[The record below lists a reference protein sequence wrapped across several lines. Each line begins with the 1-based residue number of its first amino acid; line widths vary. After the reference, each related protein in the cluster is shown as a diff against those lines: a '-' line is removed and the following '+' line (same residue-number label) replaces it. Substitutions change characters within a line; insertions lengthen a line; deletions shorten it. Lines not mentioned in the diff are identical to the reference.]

1 MADLLG
7 AGLAFPLNVDSR
19 GAVALAAGE
28 VDVSQAIGI
37 VLGTAPGERA
47 MRPAFGCGV
56 HQLVFDTI
64 TPGTVARID
73 EEVRTAL
80 GRWEPRIEV
89 KDVLVDLDGASE
101 GRLDIHINY
110 ALRTTNHE
118 RNLVYPLYII
128 PAEDEEPA
136 AA

>member
-19 GAVALAAGE
+19 GAIALAAGE
-28 VDVSQAIGI
+28 VDVAQAIAI
-37 VLGTAPGERA
+37 VLGTAPGERP

-56 HQLVFDTI
+56 HRLVFDTI
-64 TPGTVARID
+64 TPGTVSRID
-73 EEVRTAL
+73 EAVRTAL
-80 GRWEPRIEV
+80 ERWEPRIEV
-89 KDVLVDLDGASE
+89 KDVLVDLAAASE

-110 ALRTTNHE
+110 TLRTTNHE

-128 PAEDEEPA
+128 PAEHEEASA
-136 AA
+136 A